1 MLETCHSIEGAPQ
14 FSGVEADAL
23 NVAPLGAVT
32 VTLSGPVMTTG
43 FVEQPGASTVRIE
56 GLVSVDPASFVN
68 TARTWSPDSE
78 VFVGL
83 IEKVSEF
90 DSLAQELPWLVETC
104 HSIDGGA
111 QFSGVEADAL
121 KVAAAGAVTV
131 TLSGPVTIPGFA
143 EQTGELTIRVAGSLG
158 VEPSPFVRRARYSFS
173 DSEVFVG
180 LIDNVCE
187 VSPDTFPPE
196 TSFHEPPW
204 SVETCHWIVA
214 AEHSEGV
221 APSLTEKLAPLG
233 AVTD

>member
-143 EQTGELTIRVAGSLG
+143 EQTGASTVRIEGFVSVDPASL
-158 VEPSPFVRRARYSFS
+158 VNTARTWSP

-180 LIDNVCE
+180 LIENDCE
-187 VSPDTFPPE
+187 LD
-196 TSFHEPPW
+196 SFAHELP
-204 SVETCHWIVA
+204 
-214 AEHSEGV
+214 
-221 APSLTEKLAPLG
+221 
-233 AVTD
+233 